1 MPFHLWPAQ
10 VGVMWDFLTQRLV
23 LILKARQLGISW
35 ISCAYALWL
44 CLFHR
49 GKVVLL
55 FSKGL
60 SEANELLR
68 RVRVLYERLPEWMKA
83 SLPKLE
89 GRNNT
94 RVMEWANGSRVE
106 SHPATQSAGRSLT
119 ASLVILD
126 EAAFLKWATA
136 LYTALKPTIDAGG
149 QIIVLSTANGVG
161 NLFHR
166 LWTKAAQKSNK
177 FWSIFLPWWIR
188 PGRDA
193 QWYADVVAEA
203 DDPGLVPQEY
213 PATAS
218 EAFVATGRVR
228 FKGAWIHRLAERIL
242 NAPPVALE
250 DEALPESLRW
260 VSESTLYGKFS
271 GLSVY
276 ELPQPGARYI
286 LAADPAEGKEDGDY
300 SAGTLVRVMPSG
312 KLREVALLHGHF
324 EPGEFGNYLA
334 VIGEAYDAELVV
346 ERNNHGH
353 AVLLALA
360 LWNDGAGYH
369 KVICGPDGFPGWL
382 SNKVTK
388 PLAIDALAEFLR
400 DDALEVRS
408 AGALDEMQ
416 VYSILTGGKTGA
428 PAGYH
433 DDLVTDWSLL
443 AIIARFPPGEG
454 ERYETEESRTRISD
468 F

>member
-10 VGVMWDFLTQRLV
+10 VEVMWDFLSCRLI

-60 SEANELLR
+60 NEANELLR

-83 SLPKLE
+83 SLPALE
-89 GRNNT
+89 RNNT
-94 RVMEWANGSRVE
+94 RVMEWSNGSRVE

-149 QIIVLSTANGVG
+149 QIVILSTANGVG

-166 LWTKAAQKSNK
+166 LWTKAAQKLNK
-177 FWSIFLPWWIR
+177 FRAIFLPWWTR
-188 PGRDA
+188 PGRDDA
-193 QWYADVVAEA
+193 WYRDVVAEA

-213 PATAS
+213 PASPS
-218 EAFVATGRVR
+218 EAFVATGRIR
-228 FKGAWIHRLAERIL
+228 FKAAWIHRLAERIL
-242 NAPPVALE
+242 NATPQALP
-250 DEALPESLRW
+250 DEALPPLLRW
-260 VSESTLYGKFS
+260 VSENTVYGMHPA
-271 GLSVY
+271 LSVY
-276 ELPQPGARYI
+276 ELPQPGLRHI
-286 LAADPAEGKEDGDY
+286 LAADPAEGKTGGDY
-300 SAGTLVRVMPSG
+300 SAATLIAVLPSG
-312 KLREVALLHGHF
+312 KRREVAVLHGHF
-324 EPGEFGNYLA
+324 EPGEFGRLLA
-334 VIGEAYDAELVV
+334 KIGAVYDAEIIV

-353 AVLLALA
+353 AVLLQLS
-360 LWNDGAGYH
+360 LDNYP
-369 KVICGPDGFPGWL
+369 KIVCGPDGAPGWL
-382 SNKVTK
+382 STAQSK
-388 PLAIDALAEFLR
+388 PLSIDALAEALK
-400 DDALEVRS
+400 DDDLDVKS
-408 AGALDEMQ
+408 AAAVDEMQ
-416 VYSILTGGKTGA
+416 VYAVLKGGKTGA
-428 PAGYH
+428 PSGYH
-433 DDLVTDWSLL
+433 DDLVTTWAL
-443 AIIARFPPGEG
+443 ANIIARFAPTESEG
-454 ERYETEESRTRISD
+454 DEWDDEEEEISS